1 MLLYFIIFWIALV
14 LLLIFPNKT
23 RSSKTVF
30 SFFWFALALFVGLG
44 DMLGGYDRYIYG
56 EFFDALA
63 DSISLGYSLTQTD
76 VYNFYKQESGYVF
89 TNYLISVITHN
100 RYFFILILTL
110 LIYGLVYRSIIKFSS
125 SYFFT
130 VILFLGLMFF
140 FSFTYLRQIIAAA
153 VVWQSIQAIIDR
165 KLWKFLIIVLIA
177 FSFHNSALIFIP
189 AYFIPVRKFQRSS
202 IIIIAI
208 IALIIGVLGFH
219 AQLFEAYGELSEARF
234 RAAGYASDSSGFRIE
249 YLLEASLFL
258 SIILFC
264 YRYISPT
271 KKDIVL
277 LNLGIAS
284 CLILLAFI
292 KSVNGG
298 RLSWFYMIGIF
309 MTLSNLST
317 VKQLRRQTWYSL
329 TLILISLGLYTR
341 VLIGWPTF
349 YPYKTFLTPGYV
361 EDAWHVH
368 DIYEYNFQYD
378 YDKFHR

>member
-1 MLLYFIIFWIALV
+1 MLPYFIIFWVALV

-23 RSSKTVF
+23 TSSKITFTV
-30 SFFWFALALFVGLG
+30 FWFALALFVALG

-56 EFFDALA
+56 EFFDSLA
-63 DSISLGYSLTQTD
+63 DSISLGYSFTETA

-89 TNYLISVITHN
+89 ANYLISFVTHN
-100 RYFFILILTL
+100 RYIFIFILTL
-110 LIYGLVYRSIIKFSS
+110 LIYTLTYRSIIKFSA

-130 VILFLGLMFF
+130 AILFLGLMFF
-140 FSFTYLRQIIAAA
+140 FSFTYLRQIIAVAIA
-153 VVWQSIQAIIDR
+153 WQSIQAIIDR
-165 KLWKFLIIVLIA
+165 KLWKFLIIVFIA

-189 AYFIPVRKFQRSS
+189 AYFIPIRKFQQSS
-202 IIIIAI
+202 IIILAI
-208 IALIIGVLGFH
+208 IALIIGILGFH
-219 AQLFEAYGELSEARF
+219 AQLFETYGELSEAQF
-234 RAAGYASDSSGFRIE
+234 RAANYANQSSGFRLE

-258 SIILFC
+258 SIILIC
-264 YRYISPT
+264 YRYIPAN

-277 LNLGIAS
+277 LNLGIVF

-292 KSVNGG
+292 KSTNGG

-309 MTLSNLST
+309 ITLSNLS
-317 VKQLRRQTWYSL
+317 VVRQLKRQVWYSL

-341 VLIGWPTF
+341 ILNVWPTF

-361 EDAWHVH
+361 EDVWHVH
-368 DIYEYNFQYD
+368 DQYEYDFLYD